1 MTETE
6 RQIAHARLKE
16 EQRLKEEG
24 EKLDRLLADAVAE
37 RDRIF
42 FRRQHIRNVC
52 AIVFTFWAT
61 FSLWVAW
68 YNDII

>member
-6 RQIAHARLKE
+6 RQIAHARWEE
-16 EQRLKEEG
+16 EQ
-24 EKLDRLLADAVAE
+24 EKLDKLLADAVAE

-52 AIVFTFWAT
+52 AIVFTLWAT
-61 FSLWVAW
+61 FSLWLAW
-68 YNDII
+68 YNNII

>member
-6 RQIAHARLKE
+6 RQIAHARWEE
-16 EQRLKEEG
+16 EQ
-24 EKLDRLLADAVAE
+24 EKLDKLLSDAVAE

-61 FSLWVAW
+61 FSLWLAW
-68 YNDII
+68 YNNII

>member
-6 RQIAHARLKE
+6 RQIAHARWEE
-16 EQRLKEEG
+16 EQ
-24 EKLDRLLADAVAE
+24 EKLDKLLADAVAE

-61 FSLWVAW
+61 FSLWLAW
-68 YNDII
+68 YNNII